1 MAGRRGC
8 SSTTTLAYV
17 FDFDGTLGEIPV
29 DWETVRELLRKATGS
44 PNEFKPI
51 FPTLAGVIANDPVMA
66 KRAFQVIDE
75 YEMAAAPSARLY
87 EGSFDLLSRLSQR
100 YMLSLVTMQG
110 RRACSLVL
118 ERFSLKQFFL
128 KNFTRE
134 DSLDRA
140 EQVRFALAAMNVEK
154 DSTMFVG
161 DRLNDLNAA
170 KVLGVPFTMIRTH
183 GQDPDD
189 DIPIYHSLAEFSAS
203 IPRP

>member
-1 MAGRRGC
+1 M
-8 SSTTTLAYV
+8 
-17 FDFDGTLGEIPV
+17 
-29 DWETVRELLRKATGS
+29 RELLRKVTGS
-44 PNEFKPI
+44 SNEFRPI

-66 KRAFQVIDE
+66 KRAFQIIDE
-75 YEMAAAPSARLY
+75 YETAAAPSARLY
-87 EGSFDLLSRLSQR
+87 EGSYDLLSRLSER

-110 RRACSLVL
+110 RRACSQVL

-128 KNFTRE
+128 KYFTRE

-140 EQVRFALAAMNVEK
+140 EQVSFALSAMNIEK
-154 DSTMFVG
+154 DSSMFVG

-183 GQDPDD
+183 GQDPED

-203 IPRP
+203 I